1 VAHVELLLAVVLFDF
16 ILIVKGHASTL
27 SVSSDTQ
34 VSKGFKVT
42 LVTKLDGHSLDLVN
56 SEFTTSFGVESR
68 MVSLVSLV
76 QHVLLSVLK
85 VAVVD
90 VVRKEF
96 ELRLLLDNLQST
108 FSDGDTLGDF

>member
-1 VAHVELLLAVVLFDF
+1 
-16 ILIVKGHASTL
+16 
-27 SVSSDTQ
+27 
-34 VSKGFKVT
+34 
-42 LVTKLDGHSLDLVN
+42 
-56 SEFTTSFGVESR
+56 